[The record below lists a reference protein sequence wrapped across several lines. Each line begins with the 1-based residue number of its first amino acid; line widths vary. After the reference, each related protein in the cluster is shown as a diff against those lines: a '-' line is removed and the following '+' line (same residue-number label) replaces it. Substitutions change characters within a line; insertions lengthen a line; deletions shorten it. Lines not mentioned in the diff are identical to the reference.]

1 MNTPHAQLA
10 PLAAY
15 FAIMLRRH
23 LPFCILHS
31 AFVITANAAPLDYDR
46 DIRPFLKENCIACHN
61 KTTTKGG
68 LNMETPELMAKGGET
83 DVGIIPGKGAES
95 IMYQAAAHTWDSEM
109 PPKGNKVGAV
119 NLTTEQLALFK
130 AWIDQG
136 AKPSPK
142 REVIISWEPLPS
154 GLQTIYAIAATPQ
167 GDFAA
172 AARANQISI
181 YHLPTQSLVTKLTDE
196 TLLKSGLYKQPGVA
210 HRDVV
215 QSLAFS
221 PDGTRLATGS
231 FREVKLW
238 KRESKPAAAP
248 VPTHPKFTA
257 IQEADNTIKLTETA
271 GGKLIAH
278 IKTDLTVEQALA
290 QRSLAATRASL
301 EVTYQNE
308 AIKKA
313 DTDATEQTN
322 RLKKANELADLAKK
336 ALEEKKKDIKPKE
349 DAKVAAEKAAK
360 EIGTQFAMASS
371 GKPDDA
377 LAKKHAEA
385 QALAAKAAA
394 DLKLAQAALTRAE
407 AVITAATNEIKL
419 ITESQKQPQPAPAE
433 AAEQVNR
440 LKKASDLGELVLLA
454 KPALEERRK
463 AVKPKEDAK
472 AAADKAAKE
481 IADQVAKVS
490 TGKPD
495 EALIKQN
502 TEAQEKATKAA
513 SDFKLAQEALTR
525 AEAAITDTAN
535 EIKLVTEN
543 EKKSKQKVVDAK
555 ARLEVVKKELEKANT
570 DRDLIAKTLTTG
582 LKKAK
587 ALQFS
592 ANGLELIA
600 TFDAGPALAWS
611 TVNGKPI
618 APGSSTTTWVLERSF
633 GTGDGKSLITDRANS
648 IAFSPD
654 GKTLAIGSGEPS
666 RSGDITL
673 WDVATGTLTKTYA
686 ERHLDSIFALDFS
699 PDGKLLASGGAD
711 KAVRITDLSTDKVVK
726 VFEGHTHHVLGV
738 SWRADGRMLAS
749 SGADNV
755 VKVWD
760 WTTGDRRKNVDGWDK
775 EVTGIRYLGAA
786 DQIATSAG
794 DTKLRLITSDGGE
807 VKQLAGST
815 AFLQALATNQAGD
828 LILGGDQDGTVRAW
842 DVTSA
847 KVVAE
852 FKP

>member
-1 MNTPHAQLA
+1 MKAIIPSVIFYSSCII
-10 PLAAY
+10 AA
-15 FAIMLRRH
+15 
-23 LPFCILHS
+23 S
-31 AFVITANAAPLDYDR
+31 AAPIDYDTQV
-46 DIRPFLKENCIACHN
+46 RPFLKDNCIACHN

-68 LNMETPELMAKGGET
+68 LNMETPELMAKGGES

-119 NLTTEQLALFK
+119 NLTTQQLAMFK
-130 AWIDQG
+130 EWIDQG
-136 AKPSPK
+136 AKASPK
-142 REVIISWEPLPS
+142 KIQVIAWEPLPA
-154 GLQTIYAIAATPQ
+154 GVQPIYALAATAQ
-167 GDFAA
+167 GDFIA
-172 AARANQISI
+172 AARANQISL
-181 YHLPTQSLVTKLTDE
+181 YHLPTHSLVTKLTDE
-196 TLLKSGLYKQPGVA
+196 SLIKSGLYKQSGVA
-210 HRDVV
+210 HRDLV

-238 KRESKPAAAP
+238 KRETRPAAP
-248 VPTHPKFTA
+248 VPAHPKLTA
-257 IQEADNTIKLTETA
+257 VQEADNSIKLTETV
-271 GGKLIAH
+271 GGKLVAH
-278 IKTDLTVEQALA
+278 IKTDLVGEQLVA
-290 QRSLAATRASL
+290 QRTLAATRAAL

-313 DTDATEQTN
+313 ETDATEQTN
-322 RLKKANELADLAKK
+322 RLKKANELAELAKK
-336 ALEEKKKDIKPKE
+336 SLEDKKKDIKPKE
-349 DAKVAAEKAAK
+349 DAKVAADK
-360 EIGTQFAMASS
+360 
-371 GKPDDA
+371 
-377 LAKKHAEA
+377 
-385 QALAAKAAA
+385 AAKAAA
-394 DLKLAQAALTRAE
+394 DEVAKASAGKPDETLAKKQTEAQAHVAKTAAELSQAQAAVKKAE
-407 AVITAATNEIKL
+407 ATIAAADPKTAPEL
-419 ITESQKQPQPAPAE
+419 IE
-433 AAEQVNR
+433 
-440 LKKASDLGELVLLA
+440 LA
-454 KPALEERRK
+454 KVGLAEK
-463 AVKPKEDAK
+463 MKTVKPKEDAK
-472 AAADKAAKE
+472 AVADKALKV
-481 IADQVAKVS
+481 IADQIAAAPKMKVDDAMLKKQAEAK
-490 TGKPD
+490 
-495 EALIKQN
+495 
-502 TEAQEKATKAA
+502 EKAEKAA
-513 SDFKLAQEALTR
+513 TDLKLAHEAVTR
-525 AEAAITDTAN
+525 GEAAITDTAN

-543 EKKSKQKVVDAK
+543 EKKAKQTVLDAK
-555 ARLEVVKKELEKANT
+555 ARLEVVKKESEKAAAE
-570 DRDLIAKTLTTG
+570 RDLATKALAASMQ
-582 LKKAK
+582 KAK

-592 ANGLELIA
+592 PNGLEMIA
-600 TFDAGPALAWS
+600 TFDVGPQLAWS

-711 KAVRITDLSTDKVVK
+711 KAVRITDLSTGKVVK

-738 SWRADGRMLAS
+738 SWRADGRLLAS

-794 DTKLRLITSDGGE
+794 DNKLRLITSDGGE
-807 VKQLAGST
+807 VKQLPGATG
-815 AFLQALATNQAGD
+815 FLQALATTRSGD
-828 LILGGDQDGTVRAW
+828 IVLGGDQDGTVRAW
-842 DVTSA
+842 DVASA
-847 KVVAE
+847 KIMAE

>member
-1 MNTPHAQLA
+1 LSIPSAQLVT
-10 PLAAY
+10 LSAY
-15 FAIMLRRH
+15 FTIMLRRS
-23 LPFCILHS
+23 LPIFLFHT
-31 AFVITANAAPLDYDR
+31 AFVISANAAPLDYDR
-46 DIRPFLKENCIACHN
+46 DIRPFLKDNCIACHN

-68 LNMETPELMAKGGET
+68 LNMETPELMAKGGES
-83 DVGIIPGKGAES
+83 DKGIVPGKGADS
-95 IMYQAAAHTWDSEM
+95 IMFQAAAHTWDSEM

-119 NLTTEQLALFK
+119 NLTAEQLALFK

-136 AKPSPK
+136 AKASVK
-142 REVIISWEPLPS
+142 KEVIIAWQPLPA

-231 FREVKLW
+231 YREVKLW
-238 KRESKPAAAP
+238 KRNAATTPAFAP
-248 VPTHPKFTA
+248 STKFTA
-257 IQEADNTIKLTETA
+257 TQEADNSIKLNEGT
-271 GGKLIAH
+271 KLIAH
-278 IKTDLTVEQALA
+278 IKSDLVTEQTLA
-290 QRSLAATRASL
+290 QRTLAGVRATL

-313 DTDATEQTN
+313 ETDATEQTN
-322 RLKKANELADLAKK
+322 RLKKANELAELAKK
-336 ALEEKKKDIKPKE
+336 GLEDKKKDI
-349 DAKVAAEKAAK
+349 
-360 EIGTQFAMASS
+360 
-371 GKPDDA
+371 
-377 LAKKHAEA
+377 
-385 QALAAKAAA
+385 
-394 DLKLAQAALTRAE
+394 
-407 AVITAATNEIKL
+407 
-419 ITESQKQPQPAPAE
+419 
-433 AAEQVNR
+433 
-440 LKKASDLGELVLLA
+440 
-454 KPALEERRK
+454 
-463 AVKPKEDAK
+463 KPKEDAK

-481 IADQVAKVS
+481 VADQVAKAPS
-490 TGKPD
+490 GKPD
-495 EALIKQN
+495 EALAKKN
-502 TEAQEKATKAA
+502 TDVQALATKAA
-513 SDFKLAQEALTR
+513 SDLKLAQEALTR

-543 EKKSKQKVVDAK
+543 EKKAKQSVVDAK
-555 ARLEVVKKELEKANT
+555 ARLEVVKKESEKANA

-587 ALQFS
+587 ELQFS

-600 TFDAGPALAWS
+600 TFDAGPPLAWS

-618 APGSSTTTWVLERSF
+618 APGSSTASWVLERSF

-654 GKTLAIGSGEPS
+654 GKTVAIGSGEPS

-673 WDVATGTLTKTYA
+673 WDVATGKLSTTYA

-711 KAVRITDLSTDKVVK
+711 KAVRITDLSTGKVVK

-738 SWRADGRMLAS
+738 TWRADGRLLAS

-755 VKVWD
+755 VKIWD

-775 EVTGIRYLGAA
+775 EVTGIRYLGAG
-786 DQIATSAG
+786 DSMITSAG
-794 DTKLRLITSDGGE
+794 DNKMRLINSDGGE
-807 VKQLAGST
+807 LKQFAGAT

-828 LILGGDQDGTVRAW
+828 LILGGDQDGNVRAW
-842 DVTSA
+842 DVATA
-847 KVVAE
+847 KEVAL